1 MGLMRCRFRA
11 VIRESDILQFEKQ
24 TFVGACDDSA
34 SSFPSPSCWHRACG
48 PYGHRPCQGRANE
61 LGIYVPAVPF
71 VGYSKVDS
79 DKGVMVGL
87 TDINRPSDLARKFIG
102 ALQGA
107 ELDVKRIE
115 WHQQTT
121 GIDFDL
127 FIESRRDRWHYN
139 SQGDRICPF

>member
-1 MGLMRCRFRA
+1 
-11 VIRESDILQFEKQ
+11 
-24 TFVGACDDSA
+24 
-34 SSFPSPSCWHRACG
+34 
-48 PYGHRPCQGRANE
+48 
-61 LGIYVPAVPF
+61 
-71 VGYSKVDS
+71 
-79 DKGVMVGL
+79 MVGL

-127 FIESRRDRWHYN
+127 FIGAA
-139 SQGDRICPF
+139 Q

>member
-11 VIRESDILQFEKQ
+11 VIRESDILQIEKQ

-34 SSFPSPSCWHRACG
+34 SSRLPVALHHCGDRRWHRACG

-87 TDINRPSDLARKFIG
+87 TDINRPSDLARKFVG

-127 FIESRRDRWHYN
+127 FIGAA
-139 SQGDRICPF
+139 Q